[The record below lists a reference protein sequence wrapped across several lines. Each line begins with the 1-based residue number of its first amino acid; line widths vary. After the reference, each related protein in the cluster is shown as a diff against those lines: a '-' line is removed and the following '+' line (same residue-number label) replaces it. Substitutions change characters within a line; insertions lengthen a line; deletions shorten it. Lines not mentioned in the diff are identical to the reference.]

1 MFKAGIIQYSSA
13 VAYGQYGFEWN
24 QGTDS
29 VARLDDSV
37 GLVANAINASG
48 NGITSPVNDF
58 NSIAPWVNVR
68 RCNLADNGTVNA
80 YYGDASY
87 KDDGTNGQV
96 MVEIPKFYYKYEK
109 VSSTFRWWISGG
121 LQDGYSVHPAFIRNG
136 VEIDKVYLGAYE
148 TSSNNQ
154 SRSGAT
160 VQVSQNIGTMRN
172 NARSRGY
179 NTTTFTGWNL
189 SDFLSVSALQLLY
202 VVEYA
207 HFDTQTKIGKGRV
220 DTSSATSTGAT
231 ASLGNYSGMATGTNG
246 LVSVSYRGVE
256 NLWGNTWNWLDGI
269 NINSSN
275 AYIADHNYIS
285 NKFDEQYS
293 LVGTLPAL
301 NGTIYNILDI
311 GYGFLPSSVSG
322 TSNNSRLYDYSY
334 SNMSTNRVAIFGGA
348 WFDGL
353 SVGAFFLD
361 LTYDSSMAAV
371 SFGGRLSYYN

>member
-48 NGITSPVNDF
+48 NGVTSPVNDF

-109 VSSTFRWWISGG
+109 VSSTFRWWISEV
-121 LQDGYSVHPAFIRNG
+121 LQDSYSVHPAFIRNG
-136 VEIDKVYLGAYE
+136 IEIDKVYLGAYE
-148 TSSNNQ
+148 TSSSNQ
-154 SRSGAT
+154 SRSGAS
-160 VQVSQNIGTMRN
+160 VQVDQSITRMRT

-207 HFDTQTKIGKGRV
+207 HFDTQTKIGKGV
-220 DTSSATSTGAT
+220 TSTSDRVETGQT
-231 ASLGNYSGMATGTNG
+231 TGLGNYSGMATGTNG

-256 NLWGNTWNWLDGI
+256 NLWGNTSAWIDGI
-269 NINSSN
+269 NITSSD

-285 NKFDEQYS
+285 DKFNGQYS
-293 LVGTLPAL
+293 LVGRLP
-301 NGTIYNILDI
+301 NSSGTISNILDI
-311 GYGFLPSSVSG
+311 GYGFLPLSTGG
-322 TSNNSRLYDYSY
+322 TSYNSHLYDSANRNTASNRAFLLGGY
-334 SNMSTNRVAIFGGA
+334 SNNQLRA
-348 WFDGL
+348 
-353 SVGAFFLD
+353 GAFCCD
-361 LTYDSSMAAV
+361 WYYGTSYTYP
-371 SFGGRLSYYN
+371 SFGGRLSYYS

>member
-1 MFKAGIIQYSSA
+1 MFKAGIIQYSSGA
-13 VAYGQYGFEWN
+13 AYGQYGFEWN

-48 NGITSPVNDF
+48 NGVMSPVNDF

-68 RCNLADNGTVNA
+68 RCNLADNGIVNA

-109 VSSTFRWWISGG
+109 VSSTYRWWISEAP
-121 LQDGYSVHPAFIRNG
+121 QAGYSVHPAFIRNG
-136 VEIDKVYLGAYE
+136 IEIDKVYLGAYE

-154 SRSGAT
+154 SRSGALIT
-160 VQVSQNIGTMRN
+160 VSQTIGTMRT

-179 NTTTFTGWNL
+179 NATTFTGWNL

-220 DTSSATSTGAT
+220 NASSKSLTGET

-256 NLWGNTWNWLDGI
+256 NLWGNTWTFIDGI
-269 NINSSN
+269 NITSSN

-285 NKFDEQYS
+285 DKFNEQYS
-293 LVGTLPAL
+293 LVGSLPTSD
-301 NGTIYNILDI
+301 GTISNILDI
-311 GYGFLPSSVSG
+311 GYGFLPLSVSG
-322 TSNNSRLYDYSY
+322 TSNNSHLYDYVVVNTSK
-334 SNMSTNRVAIFGGA
+334 NRVVYLGGRWSYDFLA
-348 WFDGL
+348 
-353 SVGAFFLD
+353 GAFCWSWAQN
-361 LTYDSSMAAV
+361 SSAYLNET
-371 SFGGRLSYYN
+371 GGRLSYYS

>member
-48 NGITSPVNDF
+48 NGVMSPVNDF

-68 RCNLADNGTVNA
+68 RCNLADNGIVNA

-109 VSSTFRWWISGG
+109 VSSTFRWWISEG

-136 VEIDKVYLGAYE
+136 IEIDKVYLGAYE

-160 VQVSQNIGTMRN
+160 VQVNQSIVTMRT

-179 NTTTFTGWNL
+179 NATTFTGWNL

-220 DTSSATSTGAT
+220 DTSSATSTGGT

-256 NLWGNTWNWLDGI
+256 NLWGNTWTWLDGI
-269 NINSSN
+269 NITSSN

-285 NKFDEQYS
+285 NKFNEQYS
-293 LVGTLPAL
+293 LVGGLSTS
-301 NGTIYNILDI
+301 GGSISNILDI
-311 GYGFLPSSVSG
+311 GYGFLPLSVSG
-322 TSNNSRLYDYSY
+322 TSNDSRLYDYAY
-334 SNMSTNRVAIFGGA
+334 TNTSTNRVVRLGGS
-348 WFDGL
+348 WPDGL
-353 SVGAFFLD
+353 LAGAFAWAWRDGF
-361 LTYDSSMAAV
+361 SSAFSGV
-371 SFGGRLSYYN
+371 GGRLSYYS